1 MKYFPRNNVLKYSFQ
16 VSVLCL
22 GISFSENSLLLLPT
36 YYLYTNIC
44 TFYFVH
50 LKNMLVSFVF
60 KKNIYNIEKS
70 CLKCSGCSCKTSVQF
85 NPDYSVTTRHFSPNY
100 Q

>member
-1 MKYFPRNNVLKYSFQ
+1 MKYFHRNNVLKYSFQ
-16 VSVLCL
+16 VSVLRL

-44 TFYFVH
+44 AFCFVH

-60 KKNIYNIEKS
+60 KKDIYSIESSKA
-70 CLKCSGCSCKTSVQF
+70 V
-85 NPDYSVTTRHFSPNY
+85 
-100 Q
+100 